1 MVVAQT
7 QYQYVNV
14 RKIEEEEATVLM
26 YFMLIYLGLHS
37 GTIIFMPLDAKHN
50 VVSIGYVNLCFGS
63 FKYYTRVKQ
72 PHLSRSI

>member
-1 MVVAQT
+1 MVVVQN

-14 RKIEEEEATVLM
+14 RNIEEWEPTNLM

-37 GTIIFMPLDAKHN
+37 DTIIFMPLDAKHN

-63 FKYYTRVKQ
+63 FKY
-72 PHLSRSI
+72 